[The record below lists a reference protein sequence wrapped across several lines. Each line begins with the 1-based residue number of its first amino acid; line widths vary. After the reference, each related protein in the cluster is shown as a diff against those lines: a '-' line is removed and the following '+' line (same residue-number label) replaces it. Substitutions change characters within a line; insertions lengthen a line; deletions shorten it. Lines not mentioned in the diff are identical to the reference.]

1 MRAYNGNRLADGA
14 ADLPAQARTGFALW
28 SAALR
33 WQRELT
39 ATLAPVSL
47 TPVQYALLSSAL
59 AYDREHRLP
68 PTQVVLAQAAGT
80 DTMMTSQVLRAL
92 EQRGLIVR
100 GVDPTDRR
108 ARRIALTTAG
118 IDAVAAATPL
128 VDGLEDRHFG
138 PNGDGTADLRRV
150 LETLRDAA

>member
-1 MRAYNGNRLADGA
+1 MRFVPDG
-14 ADLPAQARTGFALW
+14 DEDSPAQERTGFALW

-39 ATLAPVSL
+39 AALAPSSL
-47 TPVQYALLSSAL
+47 TPVQYALLSTAL
-59 AYDREHRLP
+59 AYDRRHRRP
-68 PTQVVLAQAAGT
+68 PSQVVLAQAAGT

-108 ARRIALTTAG
+108 ARRIVLTAAG
-118 IDAVAAATPL
+118 TDVVAVATPL
-128 VDGLEDRHFG
+128 VDALEERHFG
-138 PNGDGTADLRRV
+138 PDGDGTADLRRV